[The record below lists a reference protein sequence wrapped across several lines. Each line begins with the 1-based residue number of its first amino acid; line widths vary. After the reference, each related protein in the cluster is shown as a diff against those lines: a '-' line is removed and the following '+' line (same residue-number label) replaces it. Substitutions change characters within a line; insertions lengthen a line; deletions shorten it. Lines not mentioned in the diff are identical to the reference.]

1 MGSLIVNYNADSLN
15 LKRNPIFIHSLRSIT
30 IIVYDNLWYLRKI
43 LSKKNQTNKQSKGKN
58 NTHIHPKSILLV
70 ETTDKV
76 STD

>member
-30 IIVYDNLWYLRKI
+30 IILYDMIFTEN
-43 LSKKNQTNKQSKGKN
+43 SFQKKNQTNKQSKGKN
-58 NTHIHPKSILLV
+58 NTHIHHKSILLV